1 MTTMTSMTTRSALAT
16 AALLGALAGIGS
28 GCATTGELKQ
38 DTFQARKRLAAELI
52 ARGDFATAFSY
63 ADDLHRERP
72 LDTEVLV
79 LRGVVYRDKGMSTE
93 ADADLRE
100 AIALDDRLAEAH
112 AALGI
117 LLDLTHRSEQAELE
131 HQRAAALAPTNARY
145 LNNLGFS
152 LFMHGKAREAIL
164 AFGRAARLDPTN
176 RRVRTNLGFALAAS
190 GDLRGAAREFQMGG
204 SAAEAKNN
212 LGFAYERRGDLAHA
226 YDLYREA
233 SSLDPASKRAR
244 SNLAFAAADLG
255 RDVPADPAPS
265 DASSDRSGGAARGA
279 AAFSP

>member
-1 MTTMTSMTTRSALAT
+1 M
-16 AALLGALAGIGS
+16 AALLGALAGVGA

-38 DTFQARKRLAAELI
+38 DTFQARKLLAAELI
-52 ARGDFATAFSY
+52 ARGDFAAAFSC

-93 ADADLRE
+93 AEADLRE
-100 AIALDDRLAEAH
+100 AIALDDRLGDAH

-117 LLDLTHRSEQAELE
+117 LFDFTHRSEQAELE
-131 HQRAAALAPTNARY
+131 HQRAVALAPTNARY

-152 LFMHGKAREAIL
+152 LFMHGKAREAVL

-176 RRVRTNLGFALAAS
+176 RRVRTNLGFALAAT
-190 GDLRGAAREFQMGG
+190 GDLRGAAREFKMGG

-212 LGFAYERRGDLAHA
+212 LGFAYERRGDLARA

-233 SSLDPASKRAR
+233 SSLDPALKRAR
-244 SNLAFAAADLG
+244 SNVAFAAGTLG
-255 RDVPADPAPS
+255 HDVPADAGPS
-265 DASSDRSGGAARGA
+265 DASSSDRPAGAPHGA